1 VALAELAAEGLGSA
15 TILFTP
21 EGPRVAS
28 GPLALTAVARAIGAP
43 TADPRDVLATL
54 GDRSRAAAQALE
66 ALEAS
71 GRACELDVEGLDG
84 ERLRLVGRSSGALAW
99 LRLECGTARLDDGLE
114 AAFDAYPHPAW
125 IAGPDGRVVRAN
137 RAWAQAV
144 GAIDASS
151 GVAAGLGLPIGGED
165 LVRQSLARGA
175 PCEAVR
181 SLDLQGTSRRML
193 VRAQPAG
200 TRGAVVWTLDVTS
213 AQEAARVRERLDR
226 AFDLTLAHLSDAVAV
241 FDADQRLVRFN
252 AAFARLWDLTP
263 AWLGERPRH
272 GAWLDRLRQLGR
284 LPQTADYAAF
294 KAQELARHGASDAEE
309 SLWRLPQGETLRVA
323 AQPHPDGGLIIVF
336 SDVTDELRRTSRF
349 NQLVQVQQ
357 ASLDKLTDAVAVFGS
372 DARLRLHN
380 EAFQSLWSLPAGVL
394 SPGAAY
400 DDLVERCV
408 ARLADLQFWRS
419 LKARITDP
427 DPALRAA
434 SAGEAQTWDGR
445 WLAWQSRPLPD
456 GATLVGF
463 ADVTGAR
470 GLQRALADREA
481 ALETA
486 ERLKR
491 DFVAAVSRE
500 LRVPLTTV
508 LGYAELLDG
517 AAAPV
522 DEPMRGWIGAV
533 RAAAGVLA
541 RAVDDIL
548 ILAELDAGERR
559 LCDERLDLAAL
570 VDAAVAGRRDA
581 CEAAGVS
588 LAVERAADIGTIDA
602 DPAALARVLDKL
614 IDNAVAQTPPGGR
627 ITVGAA
633 RAHGEVLLRI
643 ADTGR
648 GIPFD
653 VQARLFE
660 REVGVEG
667 GGAGLG
673 LALVKALVELHGG
686 WVSVESEPG
695 RGARFTCHLPE
706 ARAAED

>member
-1 VALAELAAEGLGSA
+1 MGSA
-15 TILFTP
+15 TILFAP
-21 EGPRVAS
+21 EGPSLAS
-28 GPLALTAVARAIGAP
+28 GPLALAAVARAVGAATTDTP
-43 TADPRDVLATL
+43 AVLAAL
-54 GDRSRAAAQALE
+54 AGRSGAAAQALR

-71 GRACELDVEGLDG
+71 GRACELEVEGLDG
-84 ERLRLVGRSSGALAW
+84 ERIRLVGRSAGALAC
-99 LRLECGTARLDDGLE
+99 LRLERGPPRLDEGLE

-125 IAGPDGRVVRAN
+125 IAGSDGRVVRAN

-144 GAIDASS
+144 GAVDASS
-151 GVAAGLGLPIGGED
+151 GVSAGLSLQIGGED
-165 LVRQSLARGA
+165 LVRQCLARGA

-181 SLDLQGTSRRML
+181 SLALHGTSRKML
-193 VRAQPAG
+193 VRAQPVGAG
-200 TRGAVVWTLDVTS
+200 GAVVWTLDVTS

-226 AFDLTLAHLSDAVAV
+226 AFDLTLSHLSDAVAV

-263 AWLGERPRH
+263 AWLGEQPRH
-272 GAWLDRLRQLGR
+272 GEWLDRLRQLGR
-284 LPQTADYAAF
+284 LPQTDDYAAF
-294 KAQELARHGASDAEE
+294 KAKELARHGAPDPAEA
-309 SLWRLPQGETLRVA
+309 LWRLPQGETLRVV
-323 AQPHPDGGLIIVF
+323 AQPHPDGGLVLVF

-380 EAFQSLWSLPAGVL
+380 EAFQALWSLPPAVL
-394 SPGAAY
+394 TPGAAY
-400 DDLVERCV
+400 EDLAERCV
-408 ARLADLQFWRS
+408 ARLPDLQFWRA
-419 LKARITDP
+419 LKTRITDP

-434 SAGEAQTWDGR
+434 DAGEAQTWDGR

-456 GATLVGF
+456 GATLVSF

-470 GLQRALADREA
+470 GLQSALADREA

-508 LGYAELLDG
+508 LGYAELLD
-517 AAAPV
+517 AAPTPLA
-522 DEPMRGWIGAV
+522 EPMRGWIGAV

-541 RAVDDIL
+541 RSVDDIL
-548 ILAELDAGERR
+548 VLAELDAGERR
-559 LCDERLDLAAL
+559 LSGERLDLVAL
-570 VDAAVAGRRDA
+570 VDAAVAGRRDT

-588 LAVERAADIGTIDA
+588 LLAERAGDIGTIEA
-602 DPAALARVLDKL
+602 DRAALARVLEKL
-614 IDNAVAQTPPGGR
+614 IDNALIQTPRGGR

-633 RAHGEVLLRI
+633 RAHGEVSLRV

-660 REVGVEG
+660 REVGLEG

-706 ARAAED
+706 ARTAED